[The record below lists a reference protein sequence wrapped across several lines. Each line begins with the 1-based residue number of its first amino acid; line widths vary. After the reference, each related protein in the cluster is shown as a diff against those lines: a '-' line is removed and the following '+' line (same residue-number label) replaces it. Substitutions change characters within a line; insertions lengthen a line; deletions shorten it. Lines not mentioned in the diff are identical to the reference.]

1 MQLQRGDGPA
11 AGEHGGYVVAQG
23 TAAEVEK
30 VPESLTGQFLA
41 GTRVI
46 ETPKKR
52 RKPSGYITIGGASQ
66 QSRAQRRHARET

>member
-1 MQLQRGDGPA
+1 M
-11 AGEHGGYVVAQG
+11 VAQG

-46 ETPKKR
+46 ETPRKR
-52 RKPSGYITIGGASQ
+52 RKPSGYIEIEGASQ
-66 QSRAQRRHARET
+66 HNLQDDRRQGAARGADAA